1 MTPTAPA
8 RETLPT
14 APAIVGPTRGTRS
27 KRTSTSSADNAPLP
41 PAPLPGDDAT
51 IAVTRLLA
59 REGPRIRA
67 LTLRL
72 CKGDAEAQ
80 DAMQDTFVAALRGW
94 KNFRGESEPG
104 TWLYTI
110 ALRTCRARWR
120 KKARRSAAMP
130 GFNTLVPFAET
141 TVMAAA
147 ARGPDAAQRAID
159 REALSRMQEAVAH
172 LPEHFRVALVLKE
185 ILELPVEQVAEVL
198 GLKEDTVKTRL
209 HRARLLLR
217 QTLTRNAPAIAAPA
231 PIYDRQV
238 CLDLLKA
245 KLAAMDAGRE
255 SVIPRAEICARCR
268 AVFQELNMVQDAC
281 ARLAHA
287 TIPADLKARIMR
299 AINDRDRRAEKA
311 APAKRGRKPVASTRK
326 GR

>member
-1 MTPTAPA
+1 MWPMTTTAQDRRARVIDAAHAVAAPTPG
-8 RETLPT
+8 ED
-14 APAIVGPTRGTRS
+14 
-27 KRTSTSSADNAPLP
+27 SAS
-41 PAPLPGDDAT
+41 
-51 IAVTRLLA
+51 AVTRLFT

-80 DAMQDTFVAALRGW
+80 DAMQDTFVAALKGW
-94 KNFRGESEPG
+94 KNFRGESDPG

-110 ALRTCRARWR
+110 ALRACRARWR
-120 KKARRSAAMP
+120 TKARRTAAMP
-130 GFNTLVPFAET
+130 GFDSLVPFAET

-159 REALSRMQEAVAH
+159 RETLANMQDAIAH

-198 GLKEDTVKTRL
+198 GLKVDTVKTRL

-217 QTLTRNAPAIAAPA
+217 QTLTTNAASVPAPA

-245 KLAAMDAGRE
+245 KLAAMDGGRG
-255 SVIPRAEICARCR
+255 SVIPQAQVCARCR

-281 ARLAHA
+281 AQLAEA
-287 TIPADLKARIMR
+287 SIPAGLKSRILAAIQERDQR
-299 AINDRDRRAEKA
+299 AVDATPR
-311 APAKRGRKPVASTRK
+311 KRGRKPVGAAARR
-326 GR
+326 G

>member
-1 MTPTAPA
+1 MSSMTTTAKTRLPRTETIAPPT
-8 RETLPT
+8 
-14 APAIVGPTRGTRS
+14 
-27 KRTSTSSADNAPLP
+27 
-41 PAPLPGDDAT
+41 PGEDAAS
-51 IAVTRLLA
+51 AVTRLFT

-72 CKGDAEAQ
+72 CKSDAEAQ
-80 DAMQDTFVAALRGW
+80 DAMQDTFVAALKGW
-94 KNFRGESEPG
+94 KNFRGESDPG

-110 ALRTCRARWR
+110 ALRACRARWR
-120 KKARRSAAMP
+120 TRSRRAAMP
-130 GFNTLVPFAET
+130 GFESLIPFAET

-147 ARGPDAAQRAID
+147 ASGPDAAQRAID
-159 REALSRMQEAVAH
+159 RETLANMQDAIAQ

-198 GLKEDTVKTRL
+198 GLKVDTVKTRL

-217 QTLTRNAPAIAAPA
+217 QTLTENAASIPAPA

-245 KLAAMDAGRE
+245 KLAAMDGGRG
-255 SVIPRAEICARCR
+255 SVIPQAQVCARCR

-281 ARLAHA
+281 ARLSEA
-287 TIPADLKARIMR
+287 TFPPELKARILA
-299 AINDRDRRAEKA
+299 AIHERDRDATDATPK
-311 APAKRGRKPVASTRK
+311 KRGRKPVAPRRRT
-326 GR
+326 

>member
-1 MTPTAPA
+1 MATTAQDRRARVIDPAHAVAAPTPGEDPA
-8 RETLPT
+8 
-14 APAIVGPTRGTRS
+14 S
-27 KRTSTSSADNAPLP
+27 
-41 PAPLPGDDAT
+41 
-51 IAVTRLLA
+51 AVTRLFT

-80 DAMQDTFVAALRGW
+80 DVMQDTFVAALKGW
-94 KNFRGESEPG
+94 KNFRGDSDPG

-110 ALRTCRARWR
+110 ALRACRARWR
-120 KKARRSAAMP
+120 AKARRTAAMP
-130 GFNTLVPFAET
+130 GFDSLVPFAET

-147 ARGPDAAQRAID
+147 ARGPDATQRAID
-159 REALSRMQEAVAH
+159 RETLANMQDAIAH

-198 GLKEDTVKTRL
+198 GLKVDTVKTRL

-217 QTLTRNAPAIAAPA
+217 QTLTSNAASVPAPA

-245 KLAAMDAGRE
+245 KLAAMDGGRG
-255 SVIPRAEICARCR
+255 SVIPQAQVCARCR

-281 ARLAHA
+281 AQLAEA
-287 TIPADLKARIMR
+287 SIPAGLKSRILAAIQERDQR
-299 AINDRDRRAEKA
+299 AVDATPR
-311 APAKRGRKPVASTRK
+311 KRGRKPVGAAARR
-326 GR
+326 G

>member
-1 MTPTAPA
+1 MSAMTTTAPS
-8 RETLPT
+8 R
-14 APAIVGPTRGTRS
+14 IG
-27 KRTSTSSADNAPLP
+27 RTSD
-41 PAPLPGDDAT
+41 APLPGDDAAS
-51 IAVTRLLA
+51 AVTRLFT

-72 CKGDAEAQ
+72 CKSDAEAQ
-80 DAMQDTFVAALRGW
+80 DAMQDTFVAALKGW
-94 KNFRGESEPG
+94 KSFRGDSDPG

-110 ALRTCRARWR
+110 ALRACRARWR
-120 KKARRSAAMP
+120 AKARRSATMP
-130 GFNTLVPFAET
+130 GFDRLIPFAET

-147 ARGPDAAQRAID
+147 AKGPDAAQRAID
-159 REALSRMQEAVAH
+159 RETLANMQDAIAQ

-198 GLKEDTVKTRL
+198 GLKVDTVKTRL

-217 QTLTRNAPAIAAPA
+217 QTLTSNAASVPAPA

-245 KLAAMDAGRE
+245 KLAAMDGGRG
-255 SVIPRAEICARCR
+255 SVIPQAQVCARCR

-281 ARLAHA
+281 ARLAEA
-287 TIPADLKARIMR
+287 SIPSELKARILA
-299 AINDRDRRAEKA
+299 AIRERDQNADSA
-311 APAKRGRKPVASTRK
+311 APRKRGRKPVAARRRT
-326 GR
+326 

>member
-1 MTPTAPA
+1 MSAMTTTAQDRQARAADAPT
-8 RETLPT
+8 
-14 APAIVGPTRGTRS
+14 
-27 KRTSTSSADNAPLP
+27 
-41 PAPLPGDDAT
+41 PGDDAAT
-51 IAVTRLLA
+51 AVTRLFT

-72 CKGDAEAQ
+72 CKSDAEAQ
-80 DAMQDTFVAALRGW
+80 DAMQDTFVAALKGW
-94 KNFRGESEPG
+94 KSFRGESDPG

-110 ALRTCRARWR
+110 ALRACRARWR
-120 KKARRSAAMP
+120 AQSRRTAAMP
-130 GFNTLVPFAET
+130 GFDSLVPFGET

-159 REALSRMQEAVAH
+159 RETLANMQDAIAQ

-198 GLKEDTVKTRL
+198 GLKVDTVKTRL

-217 QTLTRNAPAIAAPA
+217 QSLTSNATSVPAPA

-245 KLAAMDAGRE
+245 KLAAMDGGRG
-255 SVIPRAEICARCR
+255 SVIPQAQVCARCR

-281 ARLAHA
+281 ARLAEA
-287 TIPADLKARIMR
+287 SIPAELKARILGAIR
-299 AINDRDRRAEKA
+299 ARDQDADAVTPK
-311 APAKRGRKPVASTRK
+311 KRGRKPVAAR
-326 GR
+326 RRN